1 MGVVNVMSHLMS
13 SVLVIAEAA
22 NPGLWGSFVNFL
34 ADILRLINNITNN
47 YGLSVVLFTILMRL
61 VLLPL
66 DLKAKAST
74 KKLNEIQP
82 LLKEI
87 NEKYKYDP
95 DKRNRKTA
103 ELYQKYG
110 VNPLGGCLPLLIQIP
125 IFFALF
131 AALRQISS
139 MELGSFLIDVIR
151 HHDPSVVPVLDQI
164 TKAVESSSAVKQRMI
179 DIIPQLFIRSD
190 LPIVERMKEIAGA
203 ENVSLLLETIKSISD
218 KEIYSFLNSQYGAY
232 RFLWIKNV
240 WIADSPLVSVVGR
253 PIDLFS
259 DQWNGLFILPVLA
272 GLTSYYQTKLTSTSA
287 TNQQTGGFAA
297 IFPILSVWFTAMYTA
312 AFGVYWVTNNIFQ
325 IVQQI
330 MYNRR
335 NSSEGEGVK
344 P

>member
-1 MGVVNVMSHLMS
+1 MGVVNVMDNLMAGI
-13 SVLVIAEAA
+13 LVIAEAA

-34 ADILRLINNITNN
+34 ANVLQLINNITNN
-47 YGLSVVLFTILMRL
+47 YGLSVVIFTILMRF

-74 KKLNEIQP
+74 KKINELQP

-103 ELYQKYG
+103 ELYQKHG

-139 MELGSFLIDVIR
+139 MELGSFLIDAIK
-151 HHDPSVVPVLDQI
+151 HHDPSVAPVLDQI
-164 TKAVESSSAVKQRMI
+164 IKAVETSSAIKQRMI
-179 DIIPQLFIRSD
+179 DIIPQLFIRTD
-190 LPIVERMKEIAGA
+190 LPIVEQMKEIAGA
-203 ENVSLLLETIKSISD
+203 ENVSLLLDSIKNISN
-218 KEIYSFLNSQYGAY
+218 KEIYSFLNAQYGAY
-232 RFLWIKNV
+232 KFLWIKNI

-259 DQWNGLFILPVLA
+259 GEWNGLFILPVLA
-272 GLTSYYQTKLTSTSA
+272 GFTSYYQTKLANASTA
-287 TNQQTGGFAA
+287 NQQSGGFTA

-312 AFGVYWVTNNIFQ
+312 AFGVYWVINNIFQ

-330 MYNRR
+330 IYNRT
-335 NSSEGEGVK
+335 NSPEGEGVK
-344 P
+344 S

>member
-1 MGVVNVMSHLMS
+1 MGVVNIMDNLIAGIF
-13 SVLVIAEAA
+13 VIAEAA

-34 ADILRLINNITNN
+34 ANVLQLINNVTNN
-47 YGLSVVLFTILMRL
+47 YGLSVVLFTVLMRF

-74 KKLNEIQP
+74 KKINEIQP

-95 DKRNRKTA
+95 DKRNKKTA
-103 ELYQKYG
+103 ELYQKHG

-139 MELGSFLIDVIR
+139 MELGGFLIDAIK
-151 HHDPSVVPVLDQI
+151 HYDPSIVPVLDEI
-164 TKAVESSSAVKQRMI
+164 IKAVEASSAVKQKMV
-179 DIIPQLFIRSD
+179 DIIPQLFIRTD
-190 LPIVERMKEIAGA
+190 LPIVEQMKEVAGA
-203 ENVSLLLETIKSISD
+203 ENVSLLLETIKNISNKD
-218 KEIYSFLNSQYGAY
+218 IYSFLNAQYGAY
-232 RFLWIKNV
+232 KFLWIKNV

-253 PIDLFS
+253 PIDLLS
-259 DQWNGLFILPVLA
+259 GEWNGLFILPILA
-272 GLTSYYQTKLTSTSA
+272 GITSYYQAKLTNASTS
-287 TNQQTGGFAA
+287 NQQTGGFAA

-330 MYNRR
+330 IYNRT
-335 NSSEGEGVK
+335 NSPEGEGVK
-344 P
+344 S

>member
-1 MGVVNVMSHLMS
+1 MGVVNIMDNLIAGIF
-13 SVLVIAEAA
+13 VIAEAA

-34 ADILRLINNITNN
+34 ANMLQLINNVTNN
-47 YGLSVVLFTILMRL
+47 YGLSVVLFTVLMRF

-74 KKLNEIQP
+74 KKINEIQP

-95 DKRNRKTA
+95 DKRNKKTA
-103 ELYQKYG
+103 ELYQKHG

-139 MELGSFLIDVIR
+139 MELGGFLIDAIK
-151 HHDPSVVPVLDQI
+151 HYDPSIVPVLDEI
-164 TKAVESSSAVKQRMI
+164 IKAVEASSAVKQKMV
-179 DIIPQLFIRSD
+179 DIIPQLFIRTD
-190 LPIVERMKEIAGA
+190 LPIVEQMKEVAGA
-203 ENVSLLLETIKSISD
+203 ENVSLLLETIKNISNKD
-218 KEIYSFLNSQYGAY
+218 IYSFLNAQYGAY
-232 RFLWIKNV
+232 KFLWIKNV

-253 PIDLFS
+253 PIDLLS
-259 DQWNGLFILPVLA
+259 GEWNGLFILPILA
-272 GLTSYYQTKLTSTSA
+272 GITSYYQAKLTNASTS
-287 TNQQTGGFAA
+287 NQQTGGFAA

-330 MYNRR
+330 IYNRT
-335 NSSEGEGVK
+335 NSPEGEGVK
-344 P
+344 S

>member
-1 MGVVNVMSHLMS
+1 MDNLISGIF
-13 SVLVIAEAA
+13 VIAEAA

-34 ADILRLINNITNN
+34 ANVLQLINNITNN
-47 YGLSVVLFTILMRL
+47 YGLSVVLFTILMRF

-66 DLKAKAST
+66 DLKAKVST
-74 KKLNEIQP
+74 KKINELQP

-103 ELYQKYG
+103 ELYQKHG

-139 MELGSFLIDVIR
+139 MELGGFLIDAIKQ
-151 HHDPSVVPVLDQI
+151 HDPSIVPVLDQI
-164 TKAVESSSAVKQRMI
+164 TKAVESSSAIRQRMV
-179 DIIPQLFIRSD
+179 DIIPQLFIRTD
-190 LPIVERMKEIAGA
+190 LPIVERMKEVAGA
-203 ENVSLLLETIKSISD
+203 ENVSLLLETIKNISN
-218 KEIYSFLNSQYGAY
+218 KEIYSFLNAQYGAY
-232 RFLWIKNV
+232 KFLWIKNI

-259 DQWNGLFILPVLA
+259 SEWNGLFILPILA
-272 GLTSYYQTKLTSTSA
+272 GVTSYYQTKLSNTSTA
-287 TNQQTGGFAA
+287 NQQTGGFTA

-312 AFGVYWVTNNIFQ
+312 AFGVYWVVNNIFQ
-325 IVQQI
+325 IVEQI
-330 MYNRR
+330 IYNRT
-335 NSSEGEGVK
+335 NSPEGEGVK
-344 P
+344 S

>member
-1 MGVVNVMSHLMS
+1 MGVVNVMNNLIAG
-13 SVLVIAEAA
+13 VFVIAEAA

-34 ADILRLINNITNN
+34 ANVLQLINNITNN
-47 YGLSVVLFTILMRL
+47 YGLSVMLFTILMRL

-74 KKLNEIQP
+74 KKINELQP

-103 ELYQKYG
+103 ELYQKHG

-139 MELGSFLIDVIR
+139 MELGSFLIDVIK
-151 HHDPSVVPVLDQI
+151 HHDPSIIPVLDQI
-164 TKAVESSSAVKQRMI
+164 TKAVESSSAIKQRMV
-179 DIIPQLFIRSD
+179 DIIPQLFIRTD
-190 LPIVERMKEIAGA
+190 LPIVDQMKEIAGA
-203 ENVSLLLETIKSISD
+203 ENVSLLLETIKNISN
-218 KEIYSFLNSQYGAY
+218 KEIYSFLNAQYGAY

-259 DQWNGLFILPVLA
+259 NEWNGLFILPILA
-272 GLTSYYQTKLTSTSA
+272 GVTSYYQTKLASTSTA
-287 TNQQTGGFAA
+287 NQQTGGFTA

-312 AFGVYWVTNNIFQ
+312 VFGVYWVTNNIFQ

-330 MYNRR
+330 VYNRT
-335 NSSEGEGVK
+335 NSPEGEGVK